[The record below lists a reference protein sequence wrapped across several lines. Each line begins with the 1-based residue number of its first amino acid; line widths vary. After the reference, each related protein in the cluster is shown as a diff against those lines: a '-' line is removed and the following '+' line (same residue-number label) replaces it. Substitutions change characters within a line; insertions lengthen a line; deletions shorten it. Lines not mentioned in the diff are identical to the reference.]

1 MLALA
6 RLCAAAGLL
15 PFPKKH
21 TSINSCEED
30 SMKKAF
36 ALAAALCGLTLCAFP
51 AIAGTVKIGLM
62 APITG
67 AFASEGQDMQKILTL
82 MAEEVNKAGGINGQ
96 KVELIVEDDGSTPRS
111 AATAASRLV
120 AKGVPVAIGTYGSAV
135 TEASQDIYDEA
146 GIVQIATGSTSIRLT
161 AKGMKRFFRTCPR
174 DDEQGRV
181 AQATLNTLGAKRVA
195 ILHDN
200 SAYAKGLADE
210 TKALIEK
217 NKSAEIVFFDALVPG
232 ERDYSAILTKLKGG
246 NPDAI
251 FFTGYYPEAGLLLR
265 QMAET
270 KWSAPMLGGDATN
283 NADLVKIAGPAAA
296 KGFRFIS
303 PPMPADI
310 DTKAAKD
317 FLAAYQA
324 KYKAQPSSIW
334 SVVAGDAFMVL
345 VEAIKHKGAD
355 SAAIAAF
362 LHNDLKNFDGLTG
375 KISFDGKGDRQ
386 GDLYR
391 LYEVNDKGEFILQK

>member
-1 MLALA
+1 MRKLFTLGTALA
-6 RLCAAAGLL
+6 VILFSTA
-15 PFPKKH
+15 
-21 TSINSCEED
+21 T
-30 SMKKAF
+30 AF
-36 ALAAALCGLTLCAFP
+36 AAN
-51 AIAGTVKIGLM
+51 VKIGLM

-67 AFASEGQDMQKILTL
+67 AFASEGQDMQKIIQL
-82 MAEEVNKAGGINGQ
+82 MVEELNKAGGINGAQ
-96 KVELIVEDDGSTPRS
+96 VELVVEDDGSTPRS

-161 AKGMKRFFRTCPR
+161 SKKMKRFFRTCPR

-181 AQATLNTLGAKRVA
+181 AKQTLDALGFKRVA

-200 SAYAKGLADE
+200 SAYARGLADE
-210 TKALIEK
+210 TRALIK
-217 NKSAEIVFFDALVPG
+217 DAKSAEIIFFDALVPG
-232 ERDYSAILTKLKGG
+232 ERDYSAILTKIKGV

-251 FFTGYYPEAGLLLR
+251 FFTGYYPEAGMLLR
-265 QMAET
+265 QMAEM

-283 NADLVKIAGPAAA
+283 NTDLVKIAGNEAA
-296 KGFRFIS
+296 KGYLFIS
-303 PPMPADI
+303 PPMPSDI

-317 FLAAYQA
+317 FLAAYEA
-324 KYKAQPSSIW
+324 KYKSQPSSIW

-345 VEAIKHKGAD
+345 TEAIRQKGPD
-355 SAAIAAF
+355 SAAIAEF
-362 LHNDLKNFDGLTG
+362 LHKDLKNFDGLTG
-375 KISFDGKGDRQ
+375 KISFDEKGDRE

-391 LYEVNDKGEFILQK
+391 LYKVDEKGAFVLQK